1 MKVFL
6 VRHGH
11 SKLNGKGIHQPP
23 ETELSDTGIRQ
34 AEAIAERLVG
44 VKIDIVL
51 ASRYERAAH
60 TARIISRR
68 IDRPIVNTS
77 LLNEFKNPSEV
88 EGKRHD
94 SVFSMK
100 VKKMI
105 TSHAGD
111 PKWHY
116 SDEENIFD
124 RIARGKKVVK
134 YIENRKEE
142 HVLVCTH
149 SGLIRMILAVGL
161 FGEDLNRENFGRI
174 ISFMRTE
181 NTGITECEVSPD
193 GIWSLITFNDFVHL
207 K

>member
-11 SKLNGKGIHQPP
+11 SRLNGKGIHQPP
-23 ETELSDTGIRQ
+23 DTKLSDTGIRQ
-34 AEAIAERLVG
+34 AEAIAERFVG
-44 VKIDIVL
+44 VNVDIIL
-51 ASRYERAAH
+51 SSRYERAAH
-60 TARIISRR
+60 TARIISNR
-68 IDRPIVNTS
+68 IDRPVVHTD

-88 EGKRHD
+88 EGKKND
-94 SVFSMK
+94 SAYAIK
-100 VKKMI
+100 INKMI
-105 TSHAGD
+105 ISHADD

-161 FGEDLNRENFGRI
+161 FGEELNGENYGRV

-181 NTGITECEVSPD
+181 NTGITECEVGPN
-193 GIWSLITFNDFVHL
+193 GTWRLITFNDFVHL